1 MKLDVENLTDEEL
14 ENIRKT
20 LTAEISRRREI
31 EKELAREEL
40 ENLLDRVN
48 ELQYTY
54 GFEIS
59 CADCD
64 GSWISCATEFQLSL

>member
-1 MKLDVENLTDEEL
+1 MKLDFENLTDEEL
-14 ENIRKT
+14 ENIRRT

-31 EKELAREEL
+31 EKELAGEEL
-40 ENLLDRVN
+40 AKLLARVN

-59 CADCD
+59 CEEYD
-64 GSWISCATEFQLSL
+64 GSYISSASEFQLVL

>member
-1 MKLDVENLTDEEL
+1 MKLNFENLTDEEL

-31 EKELAREEL
+31 EKELASEEL
-40 ENLLDRVN
+40 ENLLDRIN

-59 CADCD
+59 CREYD
-64 GSWISCATEFQLSL
+64 GSWISSASEFTLTL

>member
-1 MKLDVENLTDEEL
+1 MKLDFKNLTDEEL

-20 LTAEISRRREI
+20 LTAEISRREI

-40 ENLLDRVN
+40 EKLIDRVN
-48 ELQYTY
+48 ELQYRY

-59 CADCD
+59 CEECD
-64 GSWISCATEFQLSL
+64 GSWVTSVSEFQLVL